1 MRPEADGCATRESE
15 AYASAIYWAD
25 DDGAWCKLGATQWQC
40 LVPGTGGLR
49 AAATARPRAWRPW
62 TRLVDDA
69 EAPYLTWFRGAMT
82 NIALSAVD
90 APAALEGAAAA
101 YEAVSAAEDER
112 DRLTRAELLAA
123 VLACRGALDL
133 TPASRVYL
141 HASTGLEQAVVCHA
155 LARAAACYTCTAL
168 DATDEALAHRF
179 RELRPDLVVAASDAV
194 TRGEAAAAR
203 CARLFGDAGPR
214 FAVRRGD
221 AKAWAAR
228 RAPYAPPVAVGDAA
242 ALMVV
247 FTSGST
253 GRPKGLVHGHGGYG
267 ACVARTMDYVFA
279 ARAGH
284 DRVLTLGTFAWIT
297 GQSYMLYGPAL
308 AGCASILVEGSLLGG
323 DGLRWARVALTT
335 KATILKCAAAFV
347 RQAMADPERRAALVK
362 LDLPRSSLR
371 MGTFCA
377 EPLSADVQRWAA
389 RHVVAPFVNSYWAT
403 EHGSIV
409 ASRDPSGRSAPD
421 AKCWPVPWV
430 SAAVEGAGLG
440 DFVLTA
446 PYAGLARTVFAAEG
460 YGCSE
465 WRGDVERYAAYFRGG
480 RFVQGDGARAHR
492 DGAFTFHGRRDEV
505 LNTAGVRVGV
515 EELERA
521 AWAAAGGAARDLAVV
536 GGPDAVG
543 GQVPVGWV
551 VLAPGA
557 AAPDLLRRWRESARD
572 AVGGHAEP
580 GAVIAVPALP
590 KTVTGKTQRG
600 LLQAS
605 LEGKA
610 ALCPARART
619 AVADAG
625 AYAACHAA
633 AQRWRYS
640 RARLRVPLPP
650 STWRRLGVDG
660 HDVGGSPVLPAAG
673 WLCLLATAASDAP
686 VGLRRARFLRG
697 VRDAGAP
704 LVLSLDRG
712 RAAVEAG
719 AETCATCL
727 YAGAALVELAT
738 CAPTCTYVLDEAG
751 KALHYRRCA
760 SVGLRYSAAFE
771 CVERVRWFAD
781 RSFAVDVRPES
792 VAALMD
798 APLQA
803 VCALHA
809 LRGATFVPVGVERC
823 ELLDAARAP
832 AFAVATGR
840 LTAATDAALAC
851 DVALRTR
858 DGTLVATLQGAR
870 FARVADARPGAG
882 PGGAA
887 RPPPTRTPAPAT
899 CGAGSSRS
907 GRRSR
912 ARRST
917 APSRSSTTGSTR
929 CARSSSWGRSTAR
942 GTRVDVSRPRPRAD
956 VPSATRG
963 RRRR

>member
-101 YEAVSAAEDER
+101 YEAVSAEDAR

-362 LDLPRSSLR
+362 LDLPRASLR

-403 EHGSIV
+403 EHGSIA
-409 ASRDPSGRSAPD
+409 ASRDPAGRAAPD

-430 SAAVEGAGLG
+430 SAAVEGG
-440 DFVLTA
+440 
-446 PYAGLARTVFAAEG
+446 RQ
-460 YGCSE
+460 
-465 WRGDVERYAAYFRGG
+465 RHGG
-480 RFVQGDGARAHR
+480 
-492 DGAFTFHGRRDEV
+492 
-505 LNTAGVRVGV
+505 
-515 EELERA
+515 
-521 AWAAAGGAARDLAVV
+521 
-536 GGPDAVG
+536 
-543 GQVPVGWV
+543 
-551 VLAPGA
+551 
-557 AAPDLLRRWRESARD
+557 
-572 AVGGHAEP
+572 
-580 GAVIAVPALP
+580 
-590 KTVTGKTQRG
+590 
-600 LLQAS
+600 
-605 LEGKA
+605 
-610 ALCPARART
+610 
-619 AVADAG
+619 
-625 AYAACHAA
+625 
-633 AQRWRYS
+633 
-640 RARLRVPLPP
+640 LRVPVLLGDGDAGGVRGDGLVRAVHRPQLALRPP
-650 STWRRLGVDG
+650 EGGLDLRQRQLVGPLREDVDAPRE
-660 HDVGGSPVLPAAG
+660 VALVAPAAQPVR
-673 WLCLLATAASDAP
+673 LAVGVGVP
-686 VGLRRARFLRG
+686 VQVPRHRDRQLERPRR
-697 VRDAGAP
+697 
-704 LVLSLDRG
+704 RG
-712 RAAVEAG
+712 RHG
-719 AETCATCL
+719 
-727 YAGAALVELAT
+727 
-738 CAPTCTYVLDEAG
+738 
-751 KALHYRRCA
+751 
-760 SVGLRYSAAFE
+760 
-771 CVERVRWFAD
+771 
-781 RSFAVDVRPES
+781 RPLE
-792 VAALMD
+792 
-798 APLQA
+798 PRQ
-803 VCALHA
+803 
-809 LRGATFVPVGVERC
+809 
-823 ELLDAARAP
+823 
-832 AFAVATGR
+832 
-840 LTAATDAALAC
+840 
-851 DVALRTR
+851 
-858 DGTLVATLQGAR
+858 
-870 FARVADARPGAG
+870 
-882 PGGAA
+882 
-887 RPPPTRTPAPAT
+887 PPP
-899 CGAGSSRS
+899 
-907 GRRSR
+907 
-912 ARRST
+912 
-917 APSRSSTTGSTR
+917 
-929 CARSSSWGRSTAR
+929 
-942 GTRVDVSRPRPRAD
+942 RVEVAQ
-956 VPSATRG
+956 VHEG
-963 RRRR
+963 RRRRVEGPEPRLVQAPRALQQRVDDRRPLQPQAVGPEPLAALPPQVVVLLEVAPPVARGAQGGRERRRREPRAPGPPRQRPRGPGLVEEARHRVREARYRPAFQSVRNPTGRLPWMGAGAAFSLLVCTVGIRIAVVHYLR

>member
-1 MRPEADGCATRESE
+1 MDSTRAAAESE

-69 EAPYLTWFRGAMT
+69 EAPYLSWFEGAQT

-90 APAALEGAAAA
+90 APAALEPAAAA
-101 YEAVSAAEDER
+101 YEAVSAEDER

-123 VLACRGALDL
+123 VLACRGALERALPL
-133 TPASRVYL
+133 TPAARVFL
-141 HASTGLEQAVVCHA
+141 HAATGLEQAVVCHA

-214 FAVRRGD
+214 FAVRWGD

-228 RAPYAPPVAVGDAA
+228 CAPYAPPVAVGDAA

-279 ARAGH
+279 ARAGR

-323 DGLRWARVALTT
+323 DGLRWARVALAT

-347 RQAMADPERRAALVK
+347 RQAMADPERRAALVE
-362 LDLPRSSLR
+362 LDLPRSALR
-371 MGTFCA
+371 LGTFCA

-409 ASRDPSGRSAPD
+409 ASSANRPDALD
-421 AKCWPVPWV
+421 AKCWPVPWAP
-430 SAAVEGAGLG
+430 AAVEGAGLG

-460 YGCSE
+460 YGCAT
-465 WRGDVERYAAYFRGG
+465 WRGDVARYAAYFRGG
-480 RFVQGDGARAHR
+480 RFVQGDGARAHQ

-505 LNTAGVRVGV
+505 LNVAGVRVGV

-572 AVGGHAEP
+572 AVGSHAEP
-580 GAVIAVPALP
+580 GAVIAVSALP

-605 LEGKA
+605 LEGKT
-610 ALCPARART
+610 ALRPARART

-625 AYAACHAA
+625 AYTACHAA
-633 AQRWRYS
+633 AQRWRLS

-719 AETCATCL
+719 AEACATCL
-727 YAGAALVELAT
+727 YADAALVELAT

-781 RSFAVDVRPES
+781 QSFSVDVRAGS
-792 VAALMD
+792 VAALLD
-798 APLQA
+798 APL
-803 VCALHA
+803 
-809 LRGATFVPVGVERC
+809 
-823 ELLDAARAP
+823 
-832 AFAVATGR
+832 
-840 LTAATDAALAC
+840 
-851 DVALRTR
+851 
-858 DGTLVATLQGAR
+858 
-870 FARVADARPGAG
+870 
-882 PGGAA
+882 
-887 RPPPTRTPAPAT
+887 
-899 CGAGSSRS
+899 
-907 GRRSR
+907 
-912 ARRST
+912 
-917 APSRSSTTGSTR
+917 
-929 CARSSSWGRSTAR
+929 
-942 GTRVDVSRPRPRAD
+942 
-956 VPSATRG
+956 
-963 RRRR
+963 

>member
-323 DGLRWARVALTT
+323 DGLRWARVALMT
-335 KATILKCAAAFV
+335 KATILKCAAAYV

-505 LNTAGVRVGV
+505 LNVAGVRVGV

-521 AWAAAGGAARDLAVV
+521 AWAAAGGAARDLAADGVR
-536 GGPDAVG
+536 PADD

-557 AAPDLLRRWRESARD
+557 AA
-572 AVGGHAEP
+572 
-580 GAVIAVPALP
+580 
-590 KTVTGKTQRG
+590 
-600 LLQAS
+600 
-605 LEGKA
+605 
-610 ALCPARART
+610 
-619 AVADAG
+619 
-625 AYAACHAA
+625 
-633 AQRWRYS
+633 
-640 RARLRVPLPP
+640 
-650 STWRRLGVDG
+650 
-660 HDVGGSPVLPAAG
+660 
-673 WLCLLATAASDAP
+673 
-686 VGLRRARFLRG
+686 
-697 VRDAGAP
+697 
-704 LVLSLDRG
+704 
-712 RAAVEAG
+712 
-719 AETCATCL
+719 
-727 YAGAALVELAT
+727 
-738 CAPTCTYVLDEAG
+738 
-751 KALHYRRCA
+751 
-760 SVGLRYSAAFE
+760 
-771 CVERVRWFAD
+771 
-781 RSFAVDVRPES
+781 
-792 VAALMD
+792 
-798 APLQA
+798 
-803 VCALHA
+803 
-809 LRGATFVPVGVERC
+809 
-823 ELLDAARAP
+823 
-832 AFAVATGR
+832 
-840 LTAATDAALAC
+840 
-851 DVALRTR
+851 
-858 DGTLVATLQGAR
+858 
-870 FARVADARPGAG
+870 AG
-882 PGGAA
+882 P
-887 RPPPTRTPAPAT
+887 
-899 CGAGSSRS
+899 
-907 GRRSR
+907 
-912 ARRST
+912 
-917 APSRSSTTGSTR
+917 
-929 CARSSSWGRSTAR
+929 ARSSRCR
-942 GTRVDVSRPRPRAD
+942 RC
-956 VPSATRG
+956 
-963 RRRR
+963 RRR

>member
-101 YEAVSAAEDER
+101 YEAVSAEDER

-505 LNTAGVRVGV
+505 LNVAGVRVGV

-625 AYAACHAA
+625 AYAACHVA

-832 AFAVATGR
+832 AFAAEWARAVP
-840 LTAATDAALAC
+840 LTLGLC
-851 DVALRTR
+851 E
-858 DGTLVATLQGAR
+858 
-870 FARVADARPGAG
+870 RVMANCFVNQSYD
-882 PGGAA
+882 
-887 RPPPTRTPAPAT
+887 
-899 CGAGSSRS
+899 
-907 GRRSR
+907 
-912 ARRST
+912 
-917 APSRSSTTGSTR
+917 PSRNGTCPTKIFEFHDLGFER
-929 CARSSSWGRSTAR
+929 ENLLR
-942 GTRVDVSRPRPRAD
+942 GFPVDYRFH
-956 VPSATRG
+956 
-963 RRRR
+963 